1 MENTQANGHLKQ
13 RVHWTQTPKGRR
25 RIGEITK
32 QRWKSGTYK
41 KKVAQSKKQRARTK
55 YSTAKVKH
63 ELAIE
68 LLLDQLN
75 ETAIRAL
82 LKRIL
87 LNR

>member
-13 RVHWTQTPKGRR
+13 RVHWTQTPEGRR
-25 RIGEITK
+25 RVSEITK
-32 QRWKSGTYK
+32 QRWKSGAYK
-41 KKVAQSKKQRARTK
+41 EKIARSKKQRGRTK
-55 YSTAKVKH
+55 YSTTKVKH

-87 LNR
+87 LSR